1 MEETKTMTVKEVI
14 KHNNEILRSI
24 SLTPDQRKEYEK
36 LCYVI
41 DNNLI
46 CIQAMEQ
53 NEAESMASEEALK
66 EENTENEHTVP
77 VLEVEADA
85 VPEA

>member
-1 MEETKTMTVKEVI
+1 MEEARTMTVKEVI
-14 KHNNEILRSI
+14 EHNNEILRSI
-24 SLTPDQRKEYEK
+24 SLTPDQREEYGK
-36 LCYVI
+36 LCSVI

-53 NEAESMASEEALK
+53 NAAEAMEREDALK
-66 EENTENEHTVP
+66 KENPENEHTVP

>member
-1 MEETKTMTVKEVI
+1 MEEERTMTVKEVI
-14 KHNNEILRSI
+14 EHNNEILRSI
-24 SLTPDQRKEYEK
+24 SLTPDQREEYGK
-36 LCYVI
+36 LCSVI

-53 NEAESMASEEALK
+53 NEAEAMAREEAMQ
-66 EENTENEHTVP
+66 EGNPENEQTVP

>member
-1 MEETKTMTVKEVI
+1 MEEARTMTVKEVI
-14 KHNNEILRSI
+14 EHNNEILRSI
-24 SLTPDQRKEYEK
+24 SLTPDQREEYGK
-36 LCYVI
+36 LCSVI

-53 NEAESMASEEALK
+53 NEAESMAREEALK
-66 EENTENEHTVP
+66 EEKEM
-77 VLEVEADA
+77 EADA

>member
-1 MEETKTMTVKEVI
+1 MEEARTMTVKEVI
-14 KHNNEILRSI
+14 EHNNEILRSI
-24 SLTPDQRKEYEK
+24 SLTPDQREEYGK
-36 LCYVI
+36 LCSVI

-53 NEAESMASEEALK
+53 NEAESMAREEALNEEK
-66 EENTENEHTVP
+66 EM
-77 VLEVEADA
+77 EADA

>member
-1 MEETKTMTVKEVI
+1 MEEARTMTVKEVI
-14 KHNNEILRSI
+14 EHNNEILRSI
-24 SLTPDQRKEYEK
+24 SLTPDQREEYGK
-36 LCYVI
+36 LCSVI

-53 NEAESMASEEALK
+53 NEAEAMAREEAMQ
-66 EENTENEHTVP
+66 EENPENEHTVP

-85 VPEA
+85 APEA